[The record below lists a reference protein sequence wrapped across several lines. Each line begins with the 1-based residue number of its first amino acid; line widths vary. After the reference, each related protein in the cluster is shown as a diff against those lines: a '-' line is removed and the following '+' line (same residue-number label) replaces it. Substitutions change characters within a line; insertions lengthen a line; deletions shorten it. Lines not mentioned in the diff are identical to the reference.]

1 MNTKL
6 LESIGKWISYIY
18 RRGQIYVGEELQ
30 TYNIGSGQ
38 YPVLL
43 VLSSKD
49 DLSQQEI
56 SNILNV
62 DKATGGRAIRRL
74 VDAGYVKRKQNP
86 EDGRVYNVFLTEKG
100 REIVPIIRKILSQW
114 TGVLLSNFTRE
125 EEELVMQLL
134 EKMYQNALRGK

>member
-1 MNTKL
+1 MIAKRSLMRRKTKNL
-6 LESIGKWISYIY
+6 MHACKP
-18 RRGQIYVGEELQ
+18 
-30 TYNIGSGQ
+30 YNIGSGQ

-49 DLSQQEI
+49 GSSQQEI

-62 DKATGGRAIRRL
+62 DKATGGRAIKKL
-74 VDAGYVKRKQNP
+74 VDAGYVERKQDP
-86 EDGRVYNVFLTEKG
+86 EDRRVYNVFLTEKG
-100 REIVPIIRKILSQW
+100 REIVSTIRKILSHW
-114 TGVLLSNFTRE
+114 IGVLSSNFTRE

>member
-1 MNTKL
+1 MHACKP
-6 LESIGKWISYIY
+6 
-18 RRGQIYVGEELQ
+18 
-30 TYNIGSGQ
+30 YNIGSGQ

-49 DLSQQEI
+49 GSSQQEI

-62 DKATGGRAIRRL
+62 DKATGGRAIKKL
-74 VDAGYVKRKQNP
+74 VDAGYVERKQDP
-86 EDGRVYNVFLTEKG
+86 EDRRVYNVFLTEKG
-100 REIVPIIRKILSQW
+100 REIVSTIRKILSHW
-114 TGVLLSNFTRE
+114 IGVLSSNFTRE